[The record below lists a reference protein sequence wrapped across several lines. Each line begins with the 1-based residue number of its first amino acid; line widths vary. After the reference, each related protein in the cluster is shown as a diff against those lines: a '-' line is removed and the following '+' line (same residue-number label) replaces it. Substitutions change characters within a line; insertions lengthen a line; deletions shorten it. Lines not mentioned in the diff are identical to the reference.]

1 MKKAL
6 LSSFAILLALC
17 AFIVFPVCAEEE
29 FIDESDIISIEYQA
43 PYDSTE
49 VFEDYFDAEELKA
62 RIRAAVLNY
71 EQNLDI
77 WEYRIPSSMLAELY
91 AFFSDNFTDCF
102 HVNLAGCTKYGN
114 SDFLVKMVFEYLVE
128 EEKYEEYKAIWDA
141 KIESYLEGVDDSLT
155 DVQKALILHDRIAL
169 RCDYDKE
176 NADAGTLPLASYT
189 PFGVVINEVA
199 VCQGYAEL
207 YSYLLSCVGIKSYL
221 CSSDVMVHVWNIVVI
236 DGEYYYVDV
245 TWDDPVWDVSGR
257 VTHTN
262 FLCSYEDFKKHHHK
276 NGVIDYDTTPSS
288 TRFDDSF
295 WRDSISSFQ
304 LIGDEIYYV
313 DYEDARIETYDGEPV
328 WDVDVYWMMNEEGYY
343 WQGCYTYLASC
354 GDFLLFNMPDSIYV
368 FDTVSKK
375 AKKVLTPD
383 NPYSTIEATYN
394 IYGFR
399 EKDGQLLLEFNNNPN
414 FLRDTKK
421 NYTVTVDI
429 DENWFLVDVES
440 VSLNITEKELTEGEA
455 FTLNATVAP
464 ENASNKN
471 VVWTSSD
478 ESIATV
484 IGGVVTAKKAGRV
497 TITAITEDGGKSAEC
512 VLTVKEKIIPVTGI
526 SLDLTEKELIEGEA
540 FTLNATVAPEN
551 ASNKNVVWTSSDESV
566 ATVIGGVVTAKK
578 AGRVT
583 ITAITEDGG
592 KSAECV
598 LTVKE
603 KIVPVTGI
611 SLDIS
616 EKELIEGEAFT
627 LNATVAPENAT
638 NKNVI
643 WRSTDEDVATVIDG
657 VVTAKK
663 AGNATIMAIT
673 EDGGKV
679 AECALKVSPK
689 PIDPNA
695 LTFKF
700 GDANVIAGNLVRVT
714 FDVTNNSGFSKMAF
728 RFDYNRSV
736 MTLVGYECSTQ
747 WKATP
752 DSEENPECFI
762 WERTSDYN
770 TNGTL
775 LTLIFETKEDAPVG
789 DYGIKAVC
797 LEAVTNQALE
807 ELEFNL
813 VSGKIS
819 IKDDVSGDS
828 NGDKEI
834 DVKDAVIVAQSLA
847 GWGVVISDD
856 AADCNG
862 DGFVDVKDAVLL
874 AQFLAG
880 WNVHFGR
887 QFNR

>member
-29 FIDESDIISIEYQA
+29 FIDESDIISIEYLA

-102 HVNLAGCTKYGN
+102 HVNLAGCTKYSN

-313 DYEDARIETYDGEPV
+313 DHEDARIETYDGEPV
-328 WDVDVYWMMNEEGYY
+328 WDVDVYWMQKEGYC

-399 EKDGQLLLEFNNNPN
+399 EKNGQLLLEFNNNPN
-414 FLRDTKK
+414 FSRDTKK

-526 SLDLTEKELIEGEA
+526 SLD
-540 FTLNATVAPEN
+540 
-551 ASNKNVVWTSSDESV
+551 
-566 ATVIGGVVTAKK
+566 
-578 AGRVT
+578 
-583 ITAITEDGG
+583 
-592 KSAECV
+592 
-598 LTVKE
+598 
-603 KIVPVTGI
+603 
-611 SLDIS
+611 IS

-643 WRSTDEDVATVIDG
+643 WRSTDEAVATVIDG

-736 MTLVGYECSTQ
+736 MTLVGYECSPQ

-819 IKDDVSGDS
+819 VKDDVSGDS

-862 DGFVDVKDAVLL
+862 DGFVDIKDAVLL

>member
-221 CSSDVMVHVWNIVVI
+221 CSSDVMLHVWNIVVI

-295 WRDSISSFQ
+295 WRDSIASFQ

-313 DYEDARIETYDGEPV
+313 DHEDARIENYDGEPV
-328 WDVDVYWMMNEEGYY
+328 WDVDVYWMMNEEYC
-343 WQGCYTYLASC
+343 WQGCYTYLAAC

-464 ENASNKN
+464 ENATNKN

-512 VLTVKEKIIPVTGI
+512 VLTVKEKII
-526 SLDLTEKELIEGEA
+526 
-540 FTLNATVAPEN
+540 
-551 ASNKNVVWTSSDESV
+551 
-566 ATVIGGVVTAKK
+566 
-578 AGRVT
+578 
-583 ITAITEDGG
+583 
-592 KSAECV
+592 
-598 LTVKE
+598 
-603 KIVPVTGI
+603 PVTGI

-679 AECALKVSPK
+679 AECALKVSQK
-689 PIDPNA
+689 PIDLNA

-813 VSGKIS
+813 VSGEIS

>member
-1 MKKAL
+1 MRFKRYIIEVGPNIKNIYLKEGCKMKKAL

-29 FIDESDIISIEYQA
+29 FVDESDIISIEYQA

-71 EQNLDI
+71 EQNFDI
-77 WEYRIPSSMLAELY
+77 SEYRIPSSMLAELY

-295 WRDSISSFQ
+295 WRDSIASFQ

-313 DYEDARIETYDGEPV
+313 DHEDARIENYDGEPV
-328 WDVDVYWMMNEEGYY
+328 WDVDVYWMQKEGYC

-399 EKDGQLLLEFNNNPN
+399 EKNGQLLLEFNHNPN
-414 FLRDTKK
+414 FSKDTKK

-484 IGGVVTAKKAGRV
+484 IGGVVSAKKAGRV
-497 TITAITEDGGKSAEC
+497 TITAITEDGRKSAEC
-512 VLTVKEKIIPVTGI
+512 VLTVKEKII
-526 SLDLTEKELIEGEA
+526 
-540 FTLNATVAPEN
+540 
-551 ASNKNVVWTSSDESV
+551 
-566 ATVIGGVVTAKK
+566 
-578 AGRVT
+578 
-583 ITAITEDGG
+583 
-592 KSAECV
+592 
-598 LTVKE
+598 
-603 KIVPVTGI
+603 PVTGI

-689 PIDPNA
+689 PIDTNA

-714 FDVTNNSGFSKMAF
+714 FDVTNNSGLSKMAF

-736 MTLVGYECSTQ
+736 MTLVGYECSPQ

-752 DSEENPECFI
+752 DSEENPECFR

-813 VSGKIS
+813 VSGEIS
-819 IKDDVSGDS
+819 VKDDVSGDS